1 MGIMLSVLISYVG
14 IHEAIECLK
23 HIISGLIP
31 DTEPNFNDLVEYYT
45 HLLRKTANSPKTR
58 DWTTECGQGYL
69 YLNEDKD
76 GRIKSASIK
85 FYNTPSNSTALLFST
100 KISSFGQDS
109 VEENSQANGDYRT
122 EKYPATKT
130 KTIISNTSESFSVGN
145 KTRPA
150 AESISDPTSSP
161 MSPNSFDNS
170 ARSMSNDAQLKLTW
184 EYTPKTP
191 PSTPVP
197 EIHFQPYGGDNN
209 GDIGYSEEFLRSLD
223 GIKFRPLQRNDPS
236 GRRRSFRRRT
246 SSSSNSS
253 RESRASRE
261 EELRIFTSLEEDEF
275 KNLNKDAN
283 NGKFGSA
290 PNLAARSYSR
300 SRSREKS
307 KERRTE
313 SPIPEVTD
321 GNTPGETKP
330 PHSLKDVPK
339 LSTFEEKDETN
350 DTELIFSGEY
360 TKAMN
365 KDWHSGHFCCW
376 KCDESLTGQR
386 YVLRD
391 EQPYCIKCYEGVF
404 ANGCEECN
412 KIIGIDSKDL
422 SYKDKHWHEACFLCA
437 KCRVSLVDKQ
447 FGSKL
452 DKIYCGNCYDAQ
464 FASRCD
470 GCGEV
475 FRAGT
480 KKMEY
485 KTRQWHEKCF
495 CCVVCKKAIGTK
507 SFIPREQE
515 IYCTGCYE
523 NKFSTRCVKCNKII
537 TQDGVTY
544 KHEPWHRECF
554 TCTHCNNSLAGERFT
569 SRDEKPYCSEC
580 FGELFAKRC
589 TACSKPITGIGGTRF
604 ISFEDRHW
612 HNNCFQCAYCKVSLV
627 GKGFITV
634 EQDVICPECAKQKIV

>member
-209 GDIGYSEEFLRSLD
+209 GDIGYSEEFLRL
-223 GIKFRPLQRNDPS
+223 ILIILHHCTLLQLHKS
-236 GRRRSFRRRT
+236 RSPV
-246 SSSSNSS
+246 SSN
-253 RESRASRE
+253 
-261 EELRIFTSLEEDEF
+261 IQNTHNF
-275 KNLNKDAN
+275 
-283 NGKFGSA
+283 A
-290 PNLAARSYSR
+290 PCLQ
-300 SRSREKS
+300 
-307 KERRTE
+307 
-313 SPIPEVTD
+313 
-321 GNTPGETKP
+321 NT
-330 PHSLKDVPK
+330 
-339 LSTFEEKDETN
+339 
-350 DTELIFSGEY
+350 
-360 TKAMN
+360 
-365 KDWHSGHFCCW
+365 
-376 KCDESLTGQR
+376 
-386 YVLRD
+386 
-391 EQPYCIKCYEGVF
+391 
-404 ANGCEECN
+404 
-412 KIIGIDSKDL
+412 
-422 SYKDKHWHEACFLCA
+422 
-437 KCRVSLVDKQ
+437 
-447 FGSKL
+447 
-452 DKIYCGNCYDAQ
+452 
-464 FASRCD
+464 
-470 GCGEV
+470 
-475 FRAGT
+475 
-480 KKMEY
+480 
-485 KTRQWHEKCF
+485 
-495 CCVVCKKAIGTK
+495 
-507 SFIPREQE
+507 
-515 IYCTGCYE
+515 
-523 NKFSTRCVKCNKII
+523 
-537 TQDGVTY
+537 
-544 KHEPWHRECF
+544 
-554 TCTHCNNSLAGERFT
+554 
-569 SRDEKPYCSEC
+569 
-580 FGELFAKRC
+580 
-589 TACSKPITGIGGTRF
+589 
-604 ISFEDRHW
+604 
-612 HNNCFQCAYCKVSLV
+612 
-627 GKGFITV
+627 
-634 EQDVICPECAKQKIV
+634 